1 MVHKVEYLNI
11 LEHSTIEAYEKSCPV
26 RAENKRKELL
36 RNIDASNDC
45 RYTKDSWIS
54 NINLNSYES
63 QPRVS
68 AGTWIDI

>member
-54 NINLNSYES
+54 KIRTKVS
-63 QPRVS
+63 QEFPLVP
-68 AGTWIDI
+68 G